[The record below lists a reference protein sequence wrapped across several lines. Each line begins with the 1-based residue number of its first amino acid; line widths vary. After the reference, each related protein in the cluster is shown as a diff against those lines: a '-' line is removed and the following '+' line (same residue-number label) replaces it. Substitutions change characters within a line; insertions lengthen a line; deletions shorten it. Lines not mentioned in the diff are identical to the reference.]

1 MSFVRR
7 SGERIMDVRKM
18 FDGGGQAKM
27 YRLLNGPEEM
37 YGKGRLFNHVVL
49 EKGCEVGWHVHQG
62 DGEVYYILKGR
73 GEYSDNGTLMTLE
86 AGDVAFCPSGEG
98 HSIINRDDETLEMI
112 ALILYM

>member
-1 MSFVRR
+1 MIRR
-7 SGERIMDVRKM
+7 KHERIHESKQA
-18 FDGGGQAKM
+18 FGGIGTMEAD
-27 YRLLNGPEEM
+27 RILNDADEM
-37 YGKGRLFNHVVL
+37 CGKGRLFNHVYL
-49 EKGCEVGWHVHQG
+49 RKNCEVGWHVHQG

-73 GEYSDNGTLMTLE
+73 GEYSDNGTLTTLE